1 MLSFVSFV
9 AVPSSGLQFSYPKTN
24 QKSWRRPEPCI
35 REEGERKF
43 YIFDQV
49 LTSFSIKLY
58 AYISYLRAVRSHL
71 GIRVPAGVRTVGEG
85 GGAAALL
92 PPPPSLVS
100 EIFGSFRVK
109 RR

>member
-9 AVPSSGLQFSYPKTN
+9 AVPSFGLEFSYLKTN

-35 REEGERKF
+35 GEEAERKF
-43 YIFDQV
+43 HIFDQV

-71 GIRVPAGVRTVGEG
+71 GISVPAGVRTVGG
-85 GGAAALL
+85 GGGGDGCS
-92 PPPPSLVS
+92 PTPPSP
-100 EIFGSFRVK
+100 FPSFRNF
-109 RR
+109 